1 MTAPTEPDTC
11 ADGCYLPSQYR
22 TRGRCQWCPEL
33 DRGPPAPEPAS
44 GRKPPA
50 SACKSAGQ
58 ARGGGK
64 P

>member
-33 DRGPPAPEPAS
+33 DLGPPAPEPAPES
-44 GRKPPA
+44 PRRNPHYLT
-50 SACKSAGQ
+50 
-58 ARGGGK
+58 
-64 P
+64 